1 MFGKCSRMN
10 SAGWC
15 EMSRYTQSRPCFFIS
30 KSMARATTSRGA
42 SSARGSCCGMKRVP
56 SGSSSR
62 PPSPRTASLI
72 RKDLTCGW
80 YRQVGW
86 NWMNSMF
93 VTRQPARQAAA
104 MPSPVAVSGLVV

>member
-1 MFGKCSRMN
+1 
-10 SAGWC
+10 
-15 EMSRYTQSRPCFFIS
+15 MSRCTQSRPCFFIS

-42 SSARGSCCGMKRVP
+42 SSARASCAGMKRVP
-56 SGSSSR
+56 SGSMQ
-62 PPSPRTASLI
+62 PPAFAAHRLGDQEGLGA
-72 RKDLTCGW
+72 CGW

-93 VTRQPARQAAA
+93 ATRQPARQAVA